1 MAKFNVTGEQ
11 RDDIDGQMIEIKRQ
25 LRQKGGSPINPEDVA
40 LAIQDII
47 EGKFNHNKKVD
58 LISRLLSKNESIII
72 EKCDG
77 TETLAQA
84 EKVFKSGIHPD
95 FKNWKLDTASKATEE
110 TAVQVHEIFKDST
123 FAQMFGSLGADLDKL
138 CLTQHQIKSF
148 CKNHPDWLR
157 KDGYGTFFLFK
168 VGENFFVACVRVDS
182 DGLHVSVDRL
192 ERGSVWDAGFLRR
205 LVVPQQVA

>member
-84 EKVFKSGIHPD
+84 EKVFKSGIDPD

-123 FAQMFGSLGADLDKL
+123 FTQMFGSLVADLDKL

-157 KDGYGTFFLFK
+157 KDGYGIFFLFK
-168 VGENFFVACVRVDS
+168 VGGNFFVARVDVDS
-182 DGLHVSVDRL
+182 DGLDVSIFGLEYVD
-192 ERGSVWDAGFLRR
+192 VWGAGYLRR
-205 LVVPQQVA
+205 LVVPKQVA